1 LRKSFVLKSG
11 LVMNDFGIRYL
22 QVTSEKEALDALKRA
37 DVDPY
42 GIQAMLPKMFHLN
55 IILDGLECRVA
66 NIIKQEMLSLG
77 GDAAVARGT
86 VACSVAQS
94 DVILMGTIKQMQRFA
109 EKVSAQP
116 FGLEAIA
123 DRLRELLKNI
133 SADSFRLRTSRR
145 EMNLGERALIMG
157 IINVTPDSFSDGGR
171 FASPEQA
178 VEEGIRMAEEG
189 ADILDIG
196 GESTRPGSDPVSP
209 EEEMRR
215 VIPVIQGL
223 ALRIDLPLSID
234 TMKASVACRALLE
247 GAEIV
252 NDVSAMGYDDTMAKI
267 VADAGAAV
275 VLMHMRGVPK
285 SMQAGDL
292 AYHSLRGEIISY
304 LKERIERAG
313 DIGIDPVQIIVDPGI
328 GFGKTTEDNMRLIRY
343 LREFRIMGRPIMVG
357 ASRKAFIGRVTGGA
371 PVERDEGTAVA
382 VTAAILNGGQIIR
395 VHDVAKM
402 KKVATM
408 ADALLRA

>member
-1 LRKSFVLKSG
+1 
-11 LVMNDFGIRYL
+11 MDDFGIRYL
-22 QVTSEKEALDALKRA
+22 HLTSEKEALDTLKRA

-55 IILDGLECRVA
+55 IVLDGLECRVA

-86 VACSVAQS
+86 VACSVARS
-94 DVILMGTIKQMQRFA
+94 DVILMGTLKQMQRFA
-109 EKVSAQP
+109 DKISAQP
-116 FGLEAIA
+116 FGLGAISE
-123 DRLRELLKNI
+123 RLREILKNVF
-133 SADSFRLRTSRR
+133 ADSFLLRTSRR
-145 EMNLGERALIMG
+145 EMNLGERTLIMG
-157 IINVTPDSFSDGGR
+157 ILNVTPDSFSDGGR
-171 FASPEQA
+171 FDSPEKA

-209 EEEMRR
+209 EAEMRR
-215 VIPVIQGL
+215 VIPVIRAL
-223 ALRIDLPLSID
+223 ASRTDLPLSVD
-234 TMKASVACRALLE
+234 TMKAAVAREALAE

-252 NDVSAMGYDDTMAKI
+252 NDVSAMGADEAMAKV
-267 VADAGAAV
+267 VADTGAAV

-292 AYHSLRGEIISY
+292 AYHSLRGEIIAY
-304 LKERIERAG
+304 LRKGIERAG
-313 DIGIDPVQIIVDPGI
+313 DVEIDPTQIMVDPGL

-343 LREFRIMGRPIMVG
+343 LREIRILGRPILVG
-357 ASRKAFIGRVTGGA
+357 ASRKAFIGRITGGTPA
-371 PVERDEGTAVA
+371 ERSEGTAAA
-382 VTAAILNGGQIIR
+382 VTAAILNGGQVIR
-395 VHDVAKM
+395 VHDVAMM

>member
-1 LRKSFVLKSG
+1 
-11 LVMNDFGIRYL
+11 MDDFGIRYL
-22 QVTSEKEALDALKRA
+22 HLTSGKEALDALKGA

-55 IILDGLECRVA
+55 IVLDGLECRVA

-86 VACSVAQS
+86 VACSVARS
-94 DVILMGTIKQMQRFA
+94 DVILMGTLKQMQRFA
-109 EKVSAQP
+109 EKISAQP
-116 FGLEAIA
+116 FGLGAISE
-123 DRLRELLKNI
+123 RLREILKNVF
-133 SADSFRLRTSRR
+133 ADSFLLRTPRR
-145 EMNLGERALIMG
+145 EIILGERTLIMG
-157 IINVTPDSFSDGGR
+157 IINVTPDSFSNGGR
-171 FASPEQA
+171 FDSPEKA
-178 VEEGIRMAEEG
+178 VEEGIRLAEEG

-215 VIPVIQGL
+215 VIPVIRAL
-223 ALRIDLPLSID
+223 ALRTDLPLSVD
-234 TMKASVACRALLE
+234 TMKASVAQKALAE

-252 NDVSAMGYDDTMAKI
+252 NDVSAMGSDEAMAKV

-275 VLMHMRGVPK
+275 VLMHMRGMPK

-292 AYHSLRGEIISY
+292 AYHSLRGEIIAY
-304 LKERIERAG
+304 LRKGIERAG
-313 DIGIDPVQIIVDPGI
+313 DVGIDPKQIMVDPGL
-328 GFGKTTEDNMRLIRY
+328 GFGKTAADNMRLIRY
-343 LREFRIMGRPIMVG
+343 LREFRILGRPILVG
-357 ASRKAFIGRVTGGA
+357 ASRKAFIGRVIGGT
-371 PVERDEGTAVA
+371 PVERDEGTAAA
-382 VTAAILNGGQIIR
+382 VTAAILNGGQVIR
-395 VHDVAKM
+395 VHDVPMM

>member
-1 LRKSFVLKSG
+1 
-11 LVMNDFGIRYL
+11 MNDFGIRYL
-22 QVTSEKEALDALKRA
+22 HLTSEKEALDALKRA

-55 IILDGLECRVA
+55 IVLDGLECRVA

-86 VACSVAQS
+86 VACSVARS
-94 DVILMGTIKQMQRFA
+94 DVILMGTLKQMQRFA
-109 EKVSAQP
+109 EKISAQP
-116 FGLEAIA
+116 FGLGAISE
-123 DRLRELLKNI
+123 RLREILKNVF
-133 SADSFRLRTSRR
+133 ADSFLLRTPRR
-145 EMNLGERALIMG
+145 EIILGERTLIMG

-171 FASPEQA
+171 FDSPEKA

-215 VIPVIQGL
+215 VIPVIRAL
-223 ALRIDLPLSID
+223 ALRTDLPLSVD
-234 TMKASVACRALLE
+234 TMKASVAQKALAE

-252 NDVSAMGYDDTMAKI
+252 NDISAMGSDEAMAKV
-267 VADAGAAV
+267 VADTGAAI
-275 VLMHMRGVPK
+275 VLMHMRGMPK

-292 AYHSLRGEIISY
+292 AYHSLRGEIIAY
-304 LKERIERAG
+304 LRKGIERAG
-313 DIGIDPVQIIVDPGI
+313 DVGIDPTQIMVDPGL
-328 GFGKTTEDNMRLIRY
+328 GFGKTAADNMRLIRY
-343 LREFRIMGRPIMVG
+343 LREFRILGRPVLVG
-357 ASRKAFIGRVTGGA
+357 ASRKAFIGRVTGGT
-371 PVERDEGTAVA
+371 PVEREEGTAAA
-382 VTAAILNGGQIIR
+382 VTAAILNGGQVIR
-395 VHDVAKM
+395 VHDVPMM
-402 KKVATM
+402 KKVAIM

>member
-1 LRKSFVLKSG
+1 
-11 LVMNDFGIRYL
+11 MDDFGIRYL
-22 QVTSEKEALDALKRA
+22 HLTSEKEALDALKRA

-55 IILDGLECRVA
+55 IVLDGLECRVA

-86 VACSVAQS
+86 VACSIARS
-94 DVILMGTIKQMQRFA
+94 DVILMGTLKQMQRFA
-109 EKVSAQP
+109 EKISAQP
-116 FGLEAIA
+116 FGLGGISERI
-123 DRLRELLKNI
+123 REILKNVFV
-133 SADSFRLRTSRR
+133 DSFLLRTSRR
-145 EMNLGERALIMG
+145 EMNLGERTLIMG

-171 FASPEQA
+171 FDSPEKA

-215 VIPVIQGL
+215 VIPVIRAL
-223 ALRIDLPLSID
+223 AARTDLPLSVD
-234 TMKASVACRALLE
+234 TIKAAVAREALAE

-252 NDVSAMGYDDTMAKI
+252 NDVSAMGSDEAMAKV

-275 VLMHMRGVPK
+275 VLMHMRGIPK

-292 AYHSLRGEIISY
+292 AYHSLRGEIIAY
-304 LKERIERAG
+304 LRKGIERAG
-313 DIGIDPVQIIVDPGI
+313 DDGIDPTQIMVDPGL
-328 GFGKTTEDNMRLIRY
+328 GFGKTAADNMRLISH
-343 LREFRIMGRPIMVG
+343 LSEFKTLGRPILVG
-357 ASRKAFIGRVTGGA
+357 ASRKAFIGRVIGGTPA
-371 PVERDEGTAVA
+371 ERDEGTAVA
-382 VTAAILNGGQIIR
+382 VTAAILNGGQVIR
-395 VHDVAKM
+395 VHDVAMM

>member
-1 LRKSFVLKSG
+1 
-11 LVMNDFGIRYL
+11 MDDFGIRYL
-22 QVTSEKEALDALKRA
+22 HLTSEKEALDALKGA

-55 IILDGLECRVA
+55 MVLDGVECRVA

-86 VACSVAQS
+86 VSCSVARS
-94 DVILMGTIKQMQRFA
+94 DVILMGTLKQMQRFA

-116 FGLEAIA
+116 FGLSGISERI
-123 DRLRELLKNI
+123 REILKNVFV
-133 SADSFRLRTSRR
+133 DSFLLRTSRR
-145 EMNLGERALIMG
+145 DMNLGERTLIMG

-171 FASPEQA
+171 FDSPEQA

-196 GESTRPGSDPVSP
+196 GESSRPGSDPVSR

-215 VIPVIQGL
+215 VIPVIRAL
-223 ALRIDLPLSID
+223 AARTDLPLSID
-234 TMKASVACRALLE
+234 TMKAAVAREALAE

-252 NDVSAMGYDDTMAKI
+252 NDVSAMGSDEAMAKV

-285 SMQAGDL
+285 SMQTGDL
-292 AYHSLRGEIISY
+292 AYRSLRGEIIAY
-304 LKERIERAG
+304 LRNGIERAG
-313 DIGIDPVQIIVDPGI
+313 DVGIDPTQIMVDPGL
-328 GFGKTTEDNMRLIRY
+328 GFGKTATDNMRLISH
-343 LREFRIMGRPIMVG
+343 LDEFKALGRPILVG
-357 ASRKAFIGRVTGGA
+357 ASRKAFIGRVTGGTPA
-371 PVERDEGTAVA
+371 ERDEGTAAA
-382 VTAAILNGGQIIR
+382 VTAAILNGGQVIR
-395 VHDVAKM
+395 VHDVAMM

>member
-1 LRKSFVLKSG
+1 
-11 LVMNDFGIRYL
+11 MDDFGIRYL
-22 QVTSEKEALDALKRA
+22 HLTSGKEALDALKRA

-55 IILDGLECRVA
+55 IVLDGLECRVA

-86 VACSVAQS
+86 VACSVARS
-94 DVILMGTIKQMQRFA
+94 DVILMGTLKQMQRFA
-109 EKVSAQP
+109 EKISAQP
-116 FGLEAIA
+116 FGLGAISE
-123 DRLRELLKNI
+123 RLREILKNVF
-133 SADSFRLRTSRR
+133 ADSFLLRTPRR
-145 EMNLGERALIMG
+145 EIILGERTLIMG
-157 IINVTPDSFSDGGR
+157 IINVTPDSFSNGGR
-171 FASPEQA
+171 FDSPEKA

-215 VIPVIQGL
+215 VIPVIRAL
-223 ALRIDLPLSID
+223 ALRTDLPLSVD
-234 TMKASVACRALLE
+234 TMKASVAQKALAE

-252 NDVSAMGYDDTMAKI
+252 NDVSAMGSDETMAKV
-267 VADAGAAV
+267 VADTGAAV
-275 VLMHMRGVPK
+275 VLMHMRGMPK

-292 AYHSLRGEIISY
+292 AYHSLRGEIIAY
-304 LKERIERAG
+304 LRKGIERAG
-313 DIGIDPVQIIVDPGI
+313 DVGIDPTQIMVDPGL
-328 GFGKTTEDNMRLIRY
+328 GFGKTAADNMRLIRY
-343 LREFRIMGRPIMVG
+343 LREFRILGRPVLVG
-357 ASRKAFIGRVTGGA
+357 ASRKAFIGRVTGGT
-371 PVERDEGTAVA
+371 PVERDEGTAAA
-382 VTAAILNGGQIIR
+382 VTAAILNGGQVIR
-395 VHDVAKM
+395 VHDVPMM

>member
-1 LRKSFVLKSG
+1 
-11 LVMNDFGIRYL
+11 MDDFGIRYL
-22 QVTSEKEALDALKRA
+22 HLTSGKEALDALKGA

-55 IILDGLECRVA
+55 IVLDGLECRVA

-86 VACSVAQS
+86 VACSVARS
-94 DVILMGTIKQMQRFA
+94 DVILMGTLKQMQRFA
-109 EKVSAQP
+109 EKISAQP
-116 FGLEAIA
+116 FGLGAISE
-123 DRLRELLKNI
+123 RLREILKNVF
-133 SADSFRLRTSRR
+133 ADSFLLRTPRR
-145 EMNLGERALIMG
+145 EIILGERTLIMG

-171 FASPEQA
+171 FDSPEKA

-215 VIPVIQGL
+215 VIPVIRAL
-223 ALRIDLPLSID
+223 ALRTDLPLSVD
-234 TMKASVACRALLE
+234 TMKASVAQKALAE

-252 NDVSAMGYDDTMAKI
+252 NDVSAMGSDEAMAKV

-275 VLMHMRGVPK
+275 VLMHMRGMPK

-292 AYHSLRGEIISY
+292 AYHSLRGEIIAY
-304 LKERIERAG
+304 LRKGIERAG
-313 DIGIDPVQIIVDPGI
+313 DVGIDPKQIMVDPGL
-328 GFGKTTEDNMRLIRY
+328 GFGKTAADNMRLIRY
-343 LREFRIMGRPIMVG
+343 LREFRILGRPILVG
-357 ASRKAFIGRVTGGA
+357 ASRKAFIGRVIGGT
-371 PVERDEGTAVA
+371 PVERDEGTAAA
-382 VTAAILNGGQIIR
+382 VTAAILNGGQVIR
-395 VHDVAKM
+395 VHDVPMM

>member
-1 LRKSFVLKSG
+1 
-11 LVMNDFGIRYL
+11 MDDFGIRYL
-22 QVTSEKEALDALKRA
+22 HLTSEKEALDVLKRA

-55 IILDGLECRVA
+55 MVLDGLECRVA

-86 VACSVAQS
+86 VACSVARS
-94 DVILMGTIKQMQRFA
+94 DVILMGTLKQMQRFA
-109 EKVSAQP
+109 EKISAQP
-116 FGLEAIA
+116 FGLSGISERI
-123 DRLRELLKNI
+123 REILKNVFV
-133 SADSFRLRTSRR
+133 DSFLLRTSRR
-145 EMNLGERALIMG
+145 EMNLGERTLIMG

-171 FASPEQA
+171 FDSPEKA

-209 EEEMRR
+209 EEEIRR
-215 VIPVIQGL
+215 VIPVIRAL
-223 ALRIDLPLSID
+223 ALRTDLPLSVD
-234 TMKASVACRALLE
+234 TMKAAVAREALGE

-252 NDVSAMGYDDTMAKI
+252 NDISAMGADEAMAKV

-292 AYHSLRGEIISY
+292 AYHSLRGEIIAY
-304 LKERIERAG
+304 LRKGIERAG
-313 DIGIDPVQIIVDPGI
+313 DAGIDPTQIMVDPGL
-328 GFGKTTEDNMRLIRY
+328 GFGKTTADNMRLIRY
-343 LREFRIMGRPIMVG
+343 LREIRILGRPILVG
-357 ASRKAFIGRVTGGA
+357 ASRKAFIGRITGGTPA
-371 PVERDEGTAVA
+371 ERSEGTAAA
-382 VTAAILNGGQIIR
+382 VTAAILNGGQVIR
-395 VHDVAKM
+395 VHDVAMM

>member
-1 LRKSFVLKSG
+1 
-11 LVMNDFGIRYL
+11 MDDFGIRYL
-22 QVTSEKEALDALKRA
+22 HLTSGKEALDALKGA

-55 IILDGLECRVA
+55 IVLDGLECRVA

-86 VACSVAQS
+86 VACSVARS
-94 DVILMGTIKQMQRFA
+94 DVILMGTLKQMQRFA
-109 EKVSAQP
+109 EKISAQP
-116 FGLEAIA
+116 FGLGAISE
-123 DRLRELLKNI
+123 RLREILKNVF
-133 SADSFRLRTSRR
+133 ADSFLLRTPRR
-145 EMNLGERALIMG
+145 EIILGERTLIMG

-171 FASPEQA
+171 FDSPEKA

-215 VIPVIQGL
+215 VIPVIRAL
-223 ALRIDLPLSID
+223 ALRTDLPLSVD
-234 TMKASVACRALLE
+234 TMKASVARKALAE

-252 NDVSAMGYDDTMAKI
+252 NDVSAMGSDEAMAKV
-267 VADAGAAV
+267 VADTGAAV
-275 VLMHMRGVPK
+275 VLMHMRGMPK

-292 AYHSLRGEIISY
+292 AYHSLRGEIIAY
-304 LKERIERAG
+304 LRKGIERAG
-313 DIGIDPVQIIVDPGI
+313 DVGIDPTQIMVDPGL
-328 GFGKTTEDNMRLIRY
+328 GFGKTAADNMRLIRY
-343 LREFRIMGRPIMVG
+343 LREFRILGRPILVG
-357 ASRKAFIGRVTGGA
+357 ASRKAFIGRVTGGT
-371 PVERDEGTAVA
+371 PVERDEGTAAA
-382 VTAAILNGGQIIR
+382 VTAAILNGGQVIR
-395 VHDVAKM
+395 VHDVPMM